1 LGKFGFLEVAIMNLL
16 EENVMLTALN
26 RSEVIAKED

>member
-1 LGKFGFLEVAIMNLL
+1 LILEVAIMNLL